1 MTLASR
7 PALRVADAAS
17 VREKSIWEVAIMV
30 LHEEVG
36 NGLLDSST
44 LAASITV
51 ISVGVIMFH
60 ARSLSCRP
68 AAGRFTLVRMRRV
81 SSTLKRAIAGLLAL
95 WLLMLQLPI
104 SMPVLG
110 SNGKD
115 LSIPFPCMHRAC
127 GCRSAAECWKSC
139 CCTTKAERIAFAKS
153 HGVAI
158 PKDVEEAM
166 VDVAPAKRACCA
178 THSKTCDA
186 GTRAKS
192 RHEETAHDTVVLSAV
207 MRCWGLG
214 VTMLQFAGVAVSIPQ
229 MQVRSVEPMIVWTS
243 LTDDSLTFVE
253 LSPPTPPPR
262 LAVA

>member
-1 MTLASR
+1 
-7 PALRVADAAS
+7 VA
-17 VREKSIWEVAIMV
+17 V
-30 LHEEVG
+30 
-36 NGLLDSST
+36 
-44 LAASITV
+44 
-51 ISVGVIMFH
+51 
-60 ARSLSCRP
+60 
-68 AAGRFTLVRMRRV
+68 FTLVEMRRV
-81 SSTLKRAIAGLLAL
+81 SSMLKRAIAGLLAL
-95 WLLMLQLPI
+95 WLLLLQLPI

-186 GTRAKS
+186 GEKAKS
-192 RHEETAHDTVVLSAV
+192 RDDESGDDTVVLISV
-207 MRCWGLG
+207 MRCRGLG
-214 VTMLQFAGVAVSIPQ
+214 VTMLQFAGIAVSVPKLE
-229 MQVRSVEPMIVWTS
+229 VRSLEPMIVWT
-243 LTDDSLTFVE
+243 LLADDSLTFVE